1 MRRCARDR
9 LKNQTLLRLIRIA
22 TRGWESHKSWH
33 AVHEIQRRGDERT
46 LERLTYLCAH
56 RNWRHRVVGLYAA
69 SQLRVRMRADQQQI
83 ALAHCQTL
91 MVSLLTDSH
100 PEVLR
105 AAISGL
111 GHRPSLEALAH
122 LLRFEAHPD
131 ALVRWN
137 LAVALGRYPQPE
149 SIEALCR
156 LAADPDDLV
165 RDWAT
170 FGLCSMQEVDS
181 ADVRDVL
188 RRNLHDPDSDVSGE
202 ALVGL
207 ARFSDPAA
215 LNYLLHH
222 LAEDSPVY
230 HLEAAALL
238 ARSELG
244 DRLRQLTNAFSASGA
259 SGYWHDKLADAL
271 KACDPRFHQTT

>member
-1 MRRCARDR
+1 M
-9 LKNQTLLRLIRIA
+9 IRIA

-46 LERLTYLCAH
+46 LERLTHLCAH

-69 SQLRVRMRADQQQI
+69 SQLRVRMRADREQF
-83 ALAHCQTL
+83 AVAHCQTL

-100 PEVLR
+100 PEVIR

-111 GHRPSLEALAH
+111 GHRPSVGALVH
-122 LLRFEAHPD
+122 LLPFEAHPD

-137 LAVALGRYPQPE
+137 LAVALGRYSQPE
-149 SIEALCR
+149 SIEVLCR

-170 FGLCSMQEVDS
+170 FGLGSMHEVDS
-181 ADVRDVL
+181 PEVRNVL
-188 RRNLHDPDSDVSGE
+188 QRNLHDPDSDVRGE

-207 ARFSDPAA
+207 ARFGDPAA

-222 LAEDSPVY
+222 LSPESPVY
-230 HLEAAALL
+230 HLEAAALS
-238 ARSELG
+238 AKTELR
-244 DRLRQLTNAFSASGA
+244 DRLVQLTDAVSQSEPK
-259 SGYWHDKLADAL
+259 GYWHRKLANAL
-271 KACDPRFHQTT
+271 QACSPHLRQDT